1 MQYTLFGKEIRKMM
15 IERNLRVYDL
25 AKEFDVSSAFI
36 SSILTGK
43 KNFPQ
48 EWFGKIKIIFNLDDE
63 TIKSL
68 MNLNEMSKDSIK
80 IDLSNS
86 NDFARETAFAFQR
99 NLNNLDYESLLK
111 LNDILN
117 KKDGK
122 KMVND
127 YETKPLSRNELRLY
141 ASIIRKRLNINT
153 IKIPV
158 IELMDILERDYNV
171 EFIIEEDDSFDDG
184 VMAYTYEDKDSH
196 FVIKVRNSVY
206 ESACRGNAKCI
217 GFICHEMC
225 HFS

>member
-122 KMVND
+122 KN
-127 YETKPLSRNELRLY
+127 
-141 ASIIRKRLNINT
+141 
-153 IKIPV
+153 
-158 IELMDILERDYNV
+158 
-171 EFIIEEDDSFDDG
+171 G
-184 VMAYTYEDKDSH
+184 
-196 FVIKVRNSVY
+196 
-206 ESACRGNAKCI
+206 
-217 GFICHEMC
+217 
-225 HFS
+225 

>member
-48 EWFGKIKIIFNLDDE
+48 EWFVKIKIIFKLDDE

-122 KMVND
+122 KND
-127 YETKPLSRNELRLY
+127 
-141 ASIIRKRLNINT
+141 
-153 IKIPV
+153 
-158 IELMDILERDYNV
+158 
-171 EFIIEEDDSFDDG
+171 
-184 VMAYTYEDKDSH
+184 
-196 FVIKVRNSVY
+196 
-206 ESACRGNAKCI
+206 
-217 GFICHEMC
+217 
-225 HFS
+225 